1 MKSKGS
7 RLLPVGIAVILAAA
21 AVAVWKSSHRLPG
34 EVRIAYL
41 PIIPSLPVFVVQ
53 EQHLFEKENLK
64 VEMLSLSSSN
74 DLVNALVAGQADMLP
89 AVSLIP
95 IVHLEIQHPG
105 KVRVFS
111 HSRMNE
117 NNALDKIIVKENSR
131 LRSVQDLRGTKIGV
145 FPGTAPQK
153 MLVTFLKKHGVD
165 ADTISFVQ
173 LAPQAQ
179 LSSLESGAVDA
190 LFSYE
195 PVTTTALAH
204 GGYRA
209 LFGSVYADLLN
220 PCPIGVSVI
229 ARDFERL
236 KPEAAQRSV
245 KALQEGITY
254 MAANQK
260 FARTLLPKFTKLPP
274 EIAERVNISDV
285 TLQNQV
291 DVANLQA
298 FIDLLY
304 TSGEIAE
311 KLDAHRLVDPTR

>member
-1 MKSKGS
+1 MRS
-7 RLLPVGIAVILAAA
+7 RLLPFGIAVLVAAA
-21 AVAVWKSSHRLPG
+21 AVGIWKSSRRAPG
-34 EVRIAYL
+34 EVRIAYP
-41 PIIPSLPVFVVQ
+41 PIIPSLPLFVA
-53 EQHLFEKENLK
+53 EDQHLFEKQNLK

-117 NNALDKIIVKENSR
+117 NNALDKIVVKENSG
-131 LRSVQDLRGTKIGV
+131 LRSLQDLQGRKIGV
-145 FPGTAPQK
+145 FPGTAPQR
-153 MLVTFLKKHGVD
+153 MLITFLKKHGVNT
-165 ADTISFVQ
+165 DTISFVQ

-179 LSSLESGAVDA
+179 ISSLESGAVDV
-190 LFSYE
+190 LYSYE
-195 PVTTTALAH
+195 PVTTTALVH
-204 GGYRA
+204 GGYRV

-229 ARDFERL
+229 ARDFERA
-236 KPEAAQRSV
+236 KPQVARRSV
-245 KALQEGITY
+245 EALQGGITY
-254 MAANQK
+254 MQANPQS
-260 FARTLLPKFTKLPP
+260 ARSLLPGFTKLPP
-274 EIAERVNISDV
+274 EIAERVNISEV

-304 TSGEIAE
+304 ASGEIPQ
-311 KLDAHRLVDPTR
+311 KIDAHRLVDPSR